1 MPVVRPWYV
10 IPALGL
16 ASIGVA
22 IAVTRDPWL
31 AVALGSCGAALAAA
45 IRAFLGPSGVAAIA
59 AAGGAALGV
68 LGSIVLAPHEPVRA
82 AIAGAAGLFAIGEL
96 VRPKQPHESTL
107 PAVGAAL
114 LAGVLDPSYIAL
126 VAVAAVAWYRAPVA
140 RARAAVIAPA
150 LGVLATA
157 LAIIAAFSEQGAHG
171 HALVHLWH
179 TWLGHG
185 VPSHAG
191 WLLTLLRTGDLVG
204 PLTAFAA
211 LVGLALCLGHGRLAA
226 AAVLAIVG
234 STAIASLTGGFVAPA
249 APLVAALAAG
259 VAIGQLAALVH
270 APIGQTFVG
279 ATVGF
284 VLVVVPAW
292 TLIAPVV

>member
-16 ASIGVA
+16 ASIGVGFA
-22 IAVTRDPWL
+22 ATDDPWL
-31 AVALGSCGAALAAA
+31 AVALGLCGAALAAA

-59 AAGGAALGV
+59 AVGGAAVGV
-68 LGSIVLAPHEPVRA
+68 LGAIVLAPFEPVRA
-82 AIAGAAGLFAIGEL
+82 AIAGAAGLFAISEL
-96 VRPKQPHESTL
+96 VRAKQPHESPL

-114 LAGVLDPSYIAL
+114 LAGALDPSYIAL
-126 VAVAAVAWYRAPVA
+126 VAVAAVAWYRAPLV
-140 RARAAVIAPA
+140 RARAAILAPT
-150 LGVLATA
+150 LGVLATV
-157 LAIIAAFSEQGAHG
+157 LAIIAAFSHG
-171 HALVHLWH
+171 HSLVHLWH
-179 TWLGHG
+179 TWLGHD

-204 PLTAFAA
+204 PLTAFAGR
-211 LVGLALCLGHGRLAA
+211 VRLALCLAHGRLAA
-226 AAVLAIVG
+226 AAILATVG

-249 APLVAALAAG
+249 VPLVAALAAG
-259 VAIGQLAALVH
+259 VAIGRLAALVN
-270 APIGQTFVG
+270 APIGQRFVV

-292 TLIAPVV
+292 TLIAPAV